1 MANFTLPANKVQTAK
16 TVYEALV
23 NDPKKAAVIDQLH
36 KLIHAI
42 AISDPVADRAKIDGY
57 LKILSIVGFFVP
69 GLGSIISM
77 IQGIVDMPGGMET
90 VVQVAG
96 ILDGLLPP
104 LPA

>member
-1 MANFTLPANKVQTAK
+1 MANFTLTAPKVQSFKLALET
-16 TVYEALV
+16 LV

-36 KLIHAI
+36 KLIHSI
-42 AISDPVADRAKIDGY
+42 AISDPVADRAKVDGY
-57 LKILSIVGFFVP
+57 LKILAIVGFFVP

-90 VVQVAG
+90 VVQVAQV
-96 ILDGLLPP
+96 LDGILPP